1 MTTDEELINIT
12 HSKPVDIGIEA
23 AWAGGNDGCSSVT
36 NSLIKLLPQ
45 ILSSLGNYLARY
57 YGTGTIQT
65 LKKVAKVIL
74 YIYIFRCVLSCCG
87 AIKQT

>member
-57 YGTGTIQT
+57 YGTGTNLMRFQT

-74 YIYIFRCVLSCCG
+74 YLYL
-87 AIKQT
+87 